1 MNNRKQDKP
10 IVAILTMHDN
20 KRMFRG
26 NLENFQEI
34 LETGSRMGHLAYVVT
49 VKELDPAKYS
59 VKGYTY
65 NKTTKQWEQGYFPR
79 PQVVYNRIP
88 DRADEHKP
96 WVRSRIEELQRA
108 KGISLYNSG
117 FFNKWNLFQSLKSSS
132 RTRGLVPATRR
143 LLNSGVLLKMLQSYP
158 SLYLKPESGKAGKG
172 IMMVKCS
179 RKAPRTYR
187 LKIQTDRKSSI
198 YKTNNFNSL
207 WSRIQRKTGS
217 IPYIVQ
223 QGIELATSRN
233 RPFDLRVLAQKNR
246 RGLWRVTGIGAR
258 LAGSRSIT
266 THVPRGGSI
275 EDPQR
280 LLSASFGAEMTDA
293 HLQRV
298 QASALQIARQI
309 ENSTKGTIGEMS
321 MDLGVDRS
329 GNLWFFEANA
339 KPMKFDEPEI
349 RKKSL
354 ERIFYYSSYLAEQQ
368 KE

>member
-1 MNNRKQDKP
+1 MNSRKLDKP

-26 NLENFQEI
+26 NKDNFQEI
-34 LETGSRMGHLAYVVT
+34 WETGSRMGHLVYVVT
-49 VKELDPAKYS
+49 VKDLDTGKYS
-59 VKGYTY
+59 VKGYSY
-65 NKTTKQWEQGYFPR
+65 NRTTKQWEPGYFPR

-88 DRADEHKP
+88 DRLDEHKP
-96 WVRSRIEELQRA
+96 SVRSRIEELQRA
-108 KGISLYNSG
+108 KDIALYNPG
-117 FFNKWNLFQSLKSSS
+117 FFNKWTLFQALRTSPK
-132 RTRGLVPATRR
+132 TRGLVPATKR
-143 LLNSGVLLKMLQSYP
+143 LQSSGVLMKMLQSYP
-158 SLYLKPESGKAGKG
+158 NLYLKPESGKAGKG
-172 IMMVKCS
+172 IMTVNFS
-179 RKAPRTYR
+179 RKNPMPYR
-187 LKIQTDRKSSI
+187 LKIQNARKSTV
-198 YKTNNFNSL
+198 YTTANFNNL
-207 WSRIQRKTGS
+207 WSRIQRKIGS
-217 IPYIVQ
+217 TPYIVQ

-275 EDPQR
+275 EDPQK
-280 LLSASFGAEMTDA
+280 LLTHIFGTEMSTA

-298 QASALQIARQI
+298 QGAALQIARQVEI
-309 ENSTKGTIGEMS
+309 SANGIIGEMS

-339 KPMKFDEPEI
+339 KPMKFDEPDI

-368 KE
+368 KY